1 MFKIKGD
8 ETRYFLADAGRVR
21 KIGGQDSEISKQ
33 VEKEKKHYSVIK
45 FIDDTIKNFDS
56 LTELEKYQF
65 VFDGGVDSLIQKK
78 EFGKASNILKDLDLS
93 NEDVAIATM
102 KMKCIIDDKD
112 LKKAVDIS
120 EQIMANE
127 SINWKDNVDFL
138 LESSVAYL
146 AYNSLDHG
154 HTWDECNHVL
164 ETFLYPAKQKDSHD
178 IRVLTDISQTL
189 SIMATTKK
197 MSEEEQEKNLEKS
210 LDNLRKAEDVS
221 VDDVKIYYTWC
232 VYAIQRADIEDERK
246 NSNKD
251 EVLKWRTVALE
262 KLNKAIKLEPGVDL
276 SWYTKSTL
284 ELDLEQEE
292 DAFYSAITAFC
303 LYDPDSAEDSLFEQ
317 YENHANN
324 FNDRERRSQLCELLE
339 KKKTDF

>member
-1 MFKIKGD
+1 
-8 ETRYFLADAGRVR
+8 
-21 KIGGQDSEISKQ
+21 
-33 VEKEKKHYSVIK
+33 
-45 FIDDTIKNFDS
+45 
-56 LTELEKYQF
+56 
-65 VFDGGVDSLIQKK
+65 
-78 EFGKASNILKDLDLS
+78 
-93 NEDVAIATM
+93 
-102 KMKCIIDDKD
+102 MKCIIDDKD

-197 MSEEEQEKNLEKS
+197 MSEEEQEKILEKS

-221 VDDVKIYYTWC
+221 VDDVKIYNAWY
-232 VYAIQRADIEDERK
+232 VYAIQRADIEDE
-246 NSNKD
+246 
-251 EVLKWRTVALE
+251 E
-262 KLNKAIKLEPGVDL
+262 KILIK
-276 SWYTKSTL
+276 TK
-284 ELDLEQEE
+284 
-292 DAFYSAITAFC
+292 F
-303 LYDPDSAEDSLFEQ
+303 
-317 YENHANN
+317 
-324 FNDRERRSQLCELLE
+324 
-339 KKKTDF
+339 